1 MAPKTT
7 NGGGK
12 RKAPSDVKDKVKKIK
27 LDTTAQADARK
38 KFDPSRKFDASTRKK
53 FDSSNKYESKKKFDS
68 SRKSLVSKDD
78 SDDDND
84 SSASDAEDG
93 GAALKG
99 RTMVSKFDKSKG
111 DYNGKTANGANGK
124 TFDRGVYYNRCSTL
138 TF

>member
-1 MAPKTT
+1 MAPKITSA
-7 NGGGK
+7 GK

-38 KFDPSRKFDASTRKK
+38 HDPARKFDASKRKK
-53 FDSSNKYESKKKFDS
+53 FDDSNKYETKKKFDS

-84 SSASDAEDG
+84 LSASDAEDG

-99 RTMVSKFDKSKG
+99 RSAPSRLDKSKG
-111 DYNGKTANGANGK
+111 GYNGKPANGTNGK
-124 TFDRGVYYNRCSTL
+124 TFERGMSSVSCGHSARCS
-138 TF
+138 

>member
-1 MAPKTT
+1 MAPKIT

-38 KFDPSRKFDASTRKK
+38 KFDPSRKFDASTRKR
-53 FDSSNKYESKKKFDS
+53 FDSSNKYETKKKFDS

-84 SSASDAEDG
+84 LSASDAEDG

-99 RTMVSKFDKSKG
+99 RTMTSKFDKSKG
-111 DYNGKTANGANGK
+111 DYNGKPANGSNGK
-124 TFDRGVYYNRCSTL
+124 TFDRGVFCL
-138 TF
+138 TAALP